1 MDNETISSATIV
13 ACDAFCS
20 KCGCL
25 FAVDLQEVKCPQCGN
40 KNLDKID
47 ISFDES
53 IESIKQKIKGGL

>member
-1 MDNETISSATIV
+1 MNDKISTV
-13 ACDAFCS
+13 AVIDCDARCLE
-20 KCGCL
+20 CGH
-25 FAVDLQEVKCPQCGN
+25 FFIIVLQEVKCPQCGN